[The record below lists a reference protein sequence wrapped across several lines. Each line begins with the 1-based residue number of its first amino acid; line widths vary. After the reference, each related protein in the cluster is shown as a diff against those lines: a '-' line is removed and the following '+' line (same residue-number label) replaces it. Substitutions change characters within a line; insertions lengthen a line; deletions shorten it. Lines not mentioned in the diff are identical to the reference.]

1 MQNFTTICTEINQH
15 LTKNN
20 ISYETIALKTGFKV
34 STIKKILNANYSPKL
49 QDVLT
54 IANAANLT
62 LFFK

>member
-1 MQNFTTICTEINQH
+1 MQNFTTICTQINQH

-20 ISYETIALKTGFKV
+20 ISYETIALKTGFKI